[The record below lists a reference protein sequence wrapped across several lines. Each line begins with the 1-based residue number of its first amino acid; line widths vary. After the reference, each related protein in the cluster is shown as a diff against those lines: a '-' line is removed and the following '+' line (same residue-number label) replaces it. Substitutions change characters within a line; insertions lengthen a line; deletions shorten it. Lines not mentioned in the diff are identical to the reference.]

1 MEINIEVIENYIA
14 EFKDMLKEMPELNEE
29 LFSSEYANEEFFW
42 RLFKEQATINLLD
55 SNDPSLT
62 LNQLKDLQKNM
73 FMQSIT
79 ETMESLKEKGLIDGD
94 EISGYKLTD
103 TAKIALN
110 IENDDKEIKL

>member
-1 MEINIEVIENYIA
+1 MEISIEVIENYIT

-42 RLFKEQATINLLD
+42 VLFKEQAIINLLD

-73 FMQSIT
+73 FLQSIA
-79 ETMESLKEKGLIDGD
+79 ETMESLKEKGLLDGD

-103 TAKIALN
+103 TAKIALD
-110 IENDDKEIKL
+110 IENNNEEVKL